1 MGYFKSIRNRIG
13 DIIPFDQSRITNAIL
28 KALEVANEGGIKDAE
43 RVSDDVLKALK
54 KKYPMNHVLGI
65 EDIQDIVE
73 QQLILADYAK
83 AAKGY
88 ILYRQER
95 ARLREE
101 RREIPERVKKLAEK
115 SKNILKI
122 RWANLFITVL
132 IPAGWIRKTAARLG
146 LKQSADIWIL

>member
-1 MGYFKSIRNRIG
+1 MGYFKSVRNRVG
-13 DIIPFDQSRITNAIL
+13 DIVSFDQSRITKAIL
-28 KALEVANEGGIKDAE
+28 KAMEAVMEGGIKDAE

-95 ARLREE
+95 ANLREK
-101 RREIPERVKKLAEK
+101 RKEIPEHVKKLAEE
-115 SKNILKI
+115 SKKYFKN
-122 RWANLFITVL
+122 
-132 IPAGWIRKTAARLG
+132 
-146 LKQSADIWIL
+146 